1 MNSGYQLA
9 VYLKLRVR
17 FFEQIDQAL
26 TPEKLEQLC
35 LSLYQKVPDQGKQKN
50 CQSGRTDTFDVY

>member
-17 FFEQIDQAL
+17 EFFEQIDQAL

-35 LSLYQKVPDQGKQKN
+35 LVFIKGS
-50 CQSGRTDTFDVY
+50 